1 MLENIERAIK
11 NGQPKE
17 TGNIAKPIQK
27 HNTMGVGH
35 HCTQAHTNNVNMTL
49 ALLQTTGGKDE
60 PNIILCGNRNGY
72 HNMELR
78 I

>member
-27 HNTMGVGH
+27 HNTMGLGH
-35 HCTQAHTNNVNMTL
+35 HQS
-49 ALLQTTGGKDE
+49 GKQKTVS
-60 PNIILCGNRNGY
+60 
-72 HNMELR
+72 R
-78 I
+78 ITDNAMAKR